1 MSNSKIVDYKPK
13 VSSILPE
20 NAERLKN
27 YVGETILIKDYTL
40 KASPRGLTIAV
51 IKALDKEGN
60 EKILFTTSK
69 IVLRQ
74 LTAEIDTLLKFGMVR
89 VKVGVR
95 ESKGGRQYILFE
107 APKE

>member
-1 MSNSKIVDYKPK
+1 MSEKIVDYKPK
-13 VSSILPE
+13 RPSILPE
-20 NAERLKN
+20 NAERLQN
-27 YVGETILIKDYTL
+27 VAGETIIIKDYTL

-51 IKALDKEGN
+51 IRALDKNNKER
-60 EKILFTTSK
+60 IFFSTSK

-74 LTAEIDTLLKFGMVR
+74 LTSDIDNLLKFGMVR
-89 VKVGVR
+89 VKVALR